1 MRYIGCLLVAG
12 RVALFSLISSVA
24 WMLIDVK
31 LVNLLNTWLVIL
43 LNYSLVGWIGKR
55 LRELAKTES
64 RAKT

>member
-24 WMLIDVK
+24 WMLIDVR

-43 LNYSLVGWIGKR
+43 LNYSLVGWIGK
-55 LRELAKTES
+55 
-64 RAKT
+64 